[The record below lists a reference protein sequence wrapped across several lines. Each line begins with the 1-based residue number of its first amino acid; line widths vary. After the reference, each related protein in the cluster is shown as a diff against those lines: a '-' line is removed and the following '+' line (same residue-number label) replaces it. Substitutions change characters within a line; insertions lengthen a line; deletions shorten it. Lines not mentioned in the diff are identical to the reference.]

1 MKKALTLLVSCLA
14 MLTVMAQTGSFD
26 VNINSASYFSV
37 QVPDGNYRITV
48 TVGSKK
54 RKAET
59 VVRAESRR
67 LMVEDVKTARGQL
80 IDCSFIVNK
89 RSPRFLMTTKDGVR
103 EETVRLKDRE
113 KSYLNWD
120 DSLTLEFNGP
130 APAVSRIRIEPD
142 TTATTIFLCGNSTV
156 VDQNAEPWA
165 SWGQMIPRWFDSRV
179 AVSNHAESG
188 LTARSFLAGNR
199 LEKILTMMRPGD
211 YVVCEFGH
219 NDEKEHLPGDGAW
232 YHYIYNLKVFVDK
245 VRQAGGHIIFCTPTQ
260 RRFWQ
265 DDNRHIKDTHGDFP
279 AAMRSVAEREN
290 VPIID
295 LNEKTRTF
303 FETLGYEDSK
313 RALVH
318 YPANTYPGQD
328 QPLADNTHFNPYG
341 AYEVAKMVVQGMI
354 DLNLPV
360 VNGLRDDWKPFDP
373 AHPDDFNLFRWYDA
387 ISLDTRK
394 PDAN

>member
-1 MKKALTLLVSCLA
+1 MKKAFFLLASCLA
-14 MLTVMAQTGSFD
+14 MLTAMAQTGSFD

-67 LMVEDVKTARGQL
+67 LMVENVKTARGQL

-232 YHYIYNLKVFVDK
+232 YHYVYNLKVFVDK

-394 PDAN
+394 PDGN